1 MKNEIMT
8 IEEVAEY
15 LRVSTRTVYEWS
27 QRGEIPC
34 GKMGTSWR
42 FMRQEI
48 ENWANQKLTPR
59 IKQAQPMLN
68 GLKSTLSPERCV
80 VLNVEKK
87 EAILN
92 ALIDLCSTLPGIGSR
107 NELAE
112 AIFNREK
119 LMSTGIGLGI
129 AVPHVRLSGVKNIW
143 TACAIN
149 TIPILDYESL
159 DGQPVQ
165 IVIMIIAGRN
175 QHSEYIQILSKIV
188 SSLKDENMRMKLL
201 SCKTG
206 ADLYAILGSGS

>member
-1 MKNEIMT
+1 LKNEIMT